1 MGNNDMTVKQLIKS
15 WLTGTAFFIFVI
27 VSVVALAGNT
37 AVNRYRL
44 GQAEGDIK
52 TQEAKQQRD
61 HDIVIELKS
70 DVKYVR
76 DSVNK
81 LLDKLDIAR
90 PIGVK

>member
-44 GQAEGDIK
+44 GQAEGDLK
-52 TQEAKQQRD
+52 TQEIKQQRD
-61 HDIVIELKS
+61 HDIVIELKG
-70 DVKYVR
+70 DVKYVKR
-76 DSVNK
+76 SLNK
-81 LLDKLDIAR
+81 LLDKLDIPR